1 MCSFFNKEREI
12 LLLVGILLTF
22 ITRLIHV
29 KKIDPVMKMIQSP
42 NDPSIIDLILVIL
55 LEAFE
60 SFCSQ
65 IDVDQRQVAYY
76 TKNAFKIK
84 IKYAMQIM
92 QFLLS
97 M

>member
-12 LLLVGILLTF
+12 LVLVSILLTF

-42 NDPSIIDLILVIL
+42 NDPIIIDLILVIL

-65 IDVDQRQVAYY
+65 IDVYQRQVAYY

-84 IKYAMQIM
+84 MKYAMQIM

>member
-1 MCSFFNKEREI
+1 MCSFFNIERKIFHLVSI
-12 LLLVGILLTF
+12 LITF

-29 KKIDPVMKMIQSP
+29 KEIDPVMKMIQSP
-42 NDPSIIDLILVIL
+42 NDPSIIDLTPVIL

-76 TKNAFKIK
+76 TKR
-84 IKYAMQIM
+84 MH
-92 QFLLS
+92 
-97 M
+97 